1 MKRWIKIEE
10 NFILKGNVN
19 SRSGRERR
27 RRRED
32 RKEEVKEEGRER
44 KERRGKEIFES
55 FTVEAG
61 QRCERFD
68 QIYVLVVLQTHGFKI
83 FAQHLF
89 GEENKTHINPK
100 SFSSRLKLVY
110 LI

>member
-1 MKRWIKIEE
+1 MVVGGRHKEITEE
-10 NFILKGNVN
+10 
-19 SRSGRERR
+19 
-27 RRRED
+27 
-32 RKEEVKEEGRER
+32 
-44 KERRGKEIFES
+44 EIFES

-61 QRCERFD
+61 QRCEHFD

>member
-1 MKRWIKIEE
+1 MLSVYFSQEQEEFREGSCQMVVGGRHKEIIEE
-10 NFILKGNVN
+10 
-19 SRSGRERR
+19 
-27 RRRED
+27 
-32 RKEEVKEEGRER
+32 
-44 KERRGKEIFES
+44 EIFKS

>member
-44 KERRGKEIFES
+44 KERRGKE
-55 FTVEAG
+55 
-61 QRCERFD
+61 RERDERKKYILNIPF
-68 QIYVLVVLQTHGFKI
+68 LLLRSLQ
-83 FAQHLF
+83 
-89 GEENKTHINPK
+89 E
-100 SFSSRLKLVY
+100 
-110 LI
+110 

>member
-1 MKRWIKIEE
+1 MVVGGRHKEIIEE
-10 NFILKGNVN
+10 
-19 SRSGRERR
+19 
-27 RRRED
+27 
-32 RKEEVKEEGRER
+32 
-44 KERRGKEIFES
+44 EIFKS

-61 QRCERFD
+61 QRCECFD

-100 SFSSRLKLVY
+100 SFSPRLKLVY